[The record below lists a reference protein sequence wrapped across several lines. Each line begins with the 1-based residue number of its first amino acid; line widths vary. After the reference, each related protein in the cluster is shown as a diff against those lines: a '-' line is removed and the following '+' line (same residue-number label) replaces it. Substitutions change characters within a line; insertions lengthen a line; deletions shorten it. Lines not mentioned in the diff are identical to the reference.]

1 MQLISVLYHATN
13 EISENFNL
21 EAFGM
26 TSLDLSENQIKHK
39 LQNISNKEEFG
50 LIYNAFKELMKII
63 TISANTYLPSS
74 VKEIQCKDELILF
87 FWILLKSNSNFKGF
101 LNTQNNLYEI
111 VIPLVKQLDSKEF
124 IIASNSAYILLQLS
138 TIRAFSAS
146 LYAEFPNIVTDLPLF
161 TGNYSDFLIIA
172 LSKYILTPTNF
183 YLPLNPYFLMIID
196 NISPFIRNLTPIASS
211 ALIRLLEKHS
221 VKV

>member
-1 MQLISVLYHATN
+1 M
-13 EISENFNL
+13 
-21 EAFGM
+21 
-26 TSLDLSENQIKHK
+26 
-39 LQNISNKEEFG
+39 
-50 LIYNAFKELMKII
+50 
-63 TISANTYLPSS
+63 
-74 VKEIQCKDELILF
+74 
-87 FWILLKSNSNFKGF
+87 
-101 LNTQNNLYEI
+101 
-111 VIPLVKQLDSKEF
+111 IPLVKQLDSKEF

-172 LSKYILTPTNF
+172 LSKYILNPTNF